1 MSDPKPITP
10 KWHESL
16 VLICEKCGKK
26 LNSKVNPSIELKDWV
41 KKQLVNSGNWG
52 EIRVS
57 TSSCLDICP
66 EKMVAVAFTGDREGA
81 KSIAFEIDPVKDR
94 EWLLQKALK
103 RARREPD

>member
-1 MSDPKPITP
+1 MQPIQP

-26 LNSKVNPSIELKDWV
+26 LNAQNNPATELKDWV
-41 KKQLVNSGNWG
+41 KKKMISAGHWG

-66 EKMVAVAFTGDREGA
+66 ENLVAIAFTGDRAGA
-81 KSIAFEIDPVKDR
+81 KTEAFEIDPLKDR
-94 EWLLQKALK
+94 EWLLEKTLK
-103 RARREPD
+103 RARRESD